1 MATGD
6 VNFANTENVIEIT
19 TLSPEQ
25 LVWQWATE
33 NKIGEEAVD
42 RLFEEGFTS
51 LEAIRLLKAEDLSR
65 SKITRGQKKLILQCV

>member
-6 VNFANTENVIEIT
+6 VNFADTENVVEIT

-25 LVWQWATE
+25 LVWHWATE

-51 LEAIRLLKAEDLSR
+51 LEAIRLFDAEDLSR
-65 SKITRGQKKLILQCV
+65 SKIT